1 MMHRAFRITMPAL
14 VILVSVLFVS
24 HEPAAKSTAAK
35 STSKKPIPAQAAT
48 VPGVNAFL
56 IDTIPDDPERAGSF
70 FGALKSGGANTV
82 ILGPPETGY
91 SAGLSALPDTAAR
104 AHKAGLKVFLIVP
117 VRNVPDVLAVK
128 RRWEDMKY
136 DLNSGTIQPNGRLDL
151 FRDDVVE
158 YLSSRIKEFAS
169 TGIDGILFGADLY
182 YDDVEGMTADALQ
195 SYTNR
200 FNAALVP
207 GRAFAR
213 VESLPDGPFVAE
225 YGAGFR
231 EWAEMKRDRLIVV
244 IQKIMDDVRSE
255 YPGMQFGLPLHE
267 KGLAS
272 AEAAL
277 SRFSYDME
285 SFRQL
290 KADLYWIAIKHRR
303 MRTRQGLGYKE
314 SMEALARIAQ
324 AGNEAVKAPSRAL
337 IILQTAS
344 AAGKVLPYSEIEKTA
359 ALARKG
365 GNPYLAFTAAEDRAL
380 PPVLTKK
387 LFRGNDSPR

>member
-1 MMHRAFRITMPAL
+1 MMNRAFRIAMPAL
-14 VILVSVLFVS
+14 AFLFTVFLITQAT
-24 HEPAAKSTAAK
+24 AAKSTTEKSTAKKSTAAK
-35 STSKKPIPAQAAT
+35 AAT
-48 VPGVNAFL
+48 IPGVNAFL
-56 IDTIPDDPERAGSF
+56 IDMIPDDPERAGTF
-70 FGALKSGGANTV
+70 FGALKAGGANTV

-91 SAGLSALPDTAAR
+91 MAGRSALPDVVSHAQ
-104 AHKAGLKVFLIVP
+104 KAGLKVFLIVP
-117 VRNVPDVLAVK
+117 VRNMPDVLAVK
-128 RRWEDMKY
+128 PRWEDMKY

-151 FRDDVVE
+151 FRDEVVD
-158 YLSSRIKEFAS
+158 YLSSRIRDFAS
-169 TGIDGILFGADLY
+169 TGIDGILFGSDLY
-182 YDDVEGMTADALQ
+182 YDDVEGMTSDTLQ

-213 VESLPDGPFVAE
+213 VESLPDGPVVAE

-231 EWAEMKRDRLIVV
+231 EWAEMKRDRLVVV
-244 IQKIMDDVRSE
+244 IQKIMDDVRAE

-277 SRFSYDME
+277 NRFAYDME

-290 KADLYWIAIKHRR
+290 KVDLYWIAIKHRR
-303 MRTRQGLGYKE
+303 MRARQGLGYKE

-344 AAGKVLPYSEIEKTA
+344 SVGKVLPYSEIEKTA
-359 ALARKG
+359 SLARKG
-365 GNPYLAFTAAEDRAL
+365 GNPFLAFTAAEDRSL
-380 PPVLTKK
+380 PAVLTKK
-387 LFRGNDSPR
+387 LFKGNESPR